1 MIRSVRTITAASYLA
16 MLFLGVGN
24 SLVGSAARDIGLSAT
39 QIGIMLAIQSVG
51 LTITVVLAGALSDT
65 HSKARILF
73 LGSLL
78 LGGSFMAFY
87 LFPGFWPNLVVM
99 ALIGA
104 GGGAYEGV
112 TDAMLFDLHEAR
124 AGFHININH
133 LFVTLGSATIALYLL
148 FLQVRWRAAV
158 VQSGLVVLALAVIF
172 ALVILPAARRGQARL
187 GLKLRAI
194 ARSRLIAVLFLCA
207 ILSVGV
213 ELTTMGILSTFLAE
227 LRGYA
232 TLTAKLGLVVFLA
245 GVAGGRLLIGTLVP
259 PHRVFRSILI
269 LFALSSATFALLFLV
284 DLGPLT
290 LPAAFLAGVTLSSQL
305 PLILTYAGSSFREM
319 TGTVLGAVK
328 VGIPIGGILVPLLIS
343 AMTSTASFGI
353 ALAILPAG
361 MLVGLLLLMLAGREA
376 SPAARALA

>member
-104 GGGAYEGV
+104 GSGAYEGV

-148 FLQVRWRAAV
+148 FLQMR
-158 VQSGLVVLALAVIF
+158 
-172 ALVILPAARRGQARL
+172 
-187 GLKLRAI
+187 
-194 ARSRLIAVLFLCA
+194 
-207 ILSVGV
+207 
-213 ELTTMGILSTFLAE
+213 
-227 LRGYA
+227 
-232 TLTAKLGLVVFLA
+232 
-245 GVAGGRLLIGTLVP
+245 
-259 PHRVFRSILI
+259 
-269 LFALSSATFALLFLV
+269 
-284 DLGPLT
+284 
-290 LPAAFLAGVTLSSQL
+290 
-305 PLILTYAGSSFREM
+305 
-319 TGTVLGAVK
+319 
-328 VGIPIGGILVPLLIS
+328 
-343 AMTSTASFGI
+343 
-353 ALAILPAG
+353 
-361 MLVGLLLLMLAGREA
+361 
-376 SPAARALA
+376 